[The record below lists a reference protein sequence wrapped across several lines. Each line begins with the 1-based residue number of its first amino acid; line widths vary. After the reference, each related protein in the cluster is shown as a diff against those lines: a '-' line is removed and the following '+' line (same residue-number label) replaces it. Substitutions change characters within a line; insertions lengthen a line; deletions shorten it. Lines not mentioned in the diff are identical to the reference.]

1 MVVRLAR
8 NLPQGLNRRSWMN
21 EDPRR
26 TLKKFSGTS

>member
-21 EDPRR
+21 EDPRK
-26 TLKKFSGTS
+26 TLKKI

>member
-8 NLPQGLNRRSWMN
+8 YLPQGLNRRSWMN

-26 TLKKFSGTS
+26 TLKKI

>member
-26 TLKKFSGTS
+26 TLKKI